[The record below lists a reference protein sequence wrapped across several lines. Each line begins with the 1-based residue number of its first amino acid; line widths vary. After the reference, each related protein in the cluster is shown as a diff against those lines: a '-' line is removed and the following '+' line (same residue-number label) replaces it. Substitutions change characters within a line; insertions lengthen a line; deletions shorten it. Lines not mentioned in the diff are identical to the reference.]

1 MDTSM
6 KTWTNFILVFIIIVL
21 LLFIGYTSLTTLDQ
35 TTTCPGTGMGQ
46 GRGPSQNLMLFSVLL
61 VAMIVF
67 FPLIYYVMARNLRR
81 QLDENQK
88 LISNIVRSTHK
99 ETVEEGTS
107 HDSCKAILLRF
118 LNYNENK
125 VMKKL
130 IEKDGA
136 LLQSEI
142 SRMPNMGKVK
152 THRVVKDLELKG
164 IIRVAKYGKTNQI
177 HLSEDVKKVLL
188 N

>member
-1 MDTSM
+1 
-6 KTWTNFILVFIIIVL
+6 
-21 LLFIGYTSLTTLDQ
+21 
-35 TTTCPGTGMGQ
+35 
-46 GRGPSQNLMLFSVLL
+46 
-61 VAMIVF
+61 
-67 FPLIYYVMARNLRR
+67 
-81 QLDENQK
+81 
-88 LISNIVRSTHK
+88 
-99 ETVEEGTS
+99 
-107 HDSCKAILLRF
+107 
-118 LNYNENK
+118 
-125 VMKKL
+125 MKKL